1 VISDV
6 ARDMHELK
14 ETQEQ
19 VFIEIK
25 KSMSQITFSE
35 ES

>member
-1 VISDV
+1 
-6 ARDMHELK
+6 
-14 ETQEQ
+14 